1 MPSACHGKI
10 ARIMWKEGG
19 KHPMRLKVLSLAACI
34 VLASSTLAH
43 AQAQLS
49 PDTVELFNEIEHQYF
64 GRNYSSE
71 PYDARAQRIEKIMF
85 GGVQDGD
92 AQKRVQ
98 NIVGFVLQANND
110 TPDTPTDAVVDTG
123 DEYPHITKLES
134 LVLGKTYPTGDIK
147 ERLSRLETKAFG
159 KPSTNIDLSART
171 DALDQYVQQTLH
183 QNPFQLSAVA
193 ESQPSNNYQA
203 TQGADDDQ
211 PDYPHIDTLEKQ
223 ILGKTYVGQSLA
235 DRISRMEVK
244 AYGKASPNPDLS
256 QRTDDLDTYVENVL
270 HIKSFSQTQER
281 PDDSQNIAQANKPS
295 SSQRKKQIA
304 AFVANSLLGMAGLGF
319 IGVMPPA
326 MSPRRDDV
334 PISQTQGTTQED
346 PLITQSNV
354 PPANTRM
361 ITKVGWCEMH
371 TFGHTSPNLHLI
383 DRLTQLNQELNY
395 APGQSGMDLMDDMD
409 ALIKKVCQKQA
420 APSM

>member
-1 MPSACHGKI
+1 
-10 ARIMWKEGG
+10 
-19 KHPMRLKVLSLAACI
+19 MRLKVLSLAALL
-34 VLASSTLAH
+34 VLSSSALA
-43 AQAQLS
+43 QSQLS

-64 GRNYSSE
+64 GHNYTSE
-71 PYDARAQRIEKIMF
+71 SYDARAQRIEKIMF
-85 GGVQDGD
+85 GSVQDGD
-92 AQKRVQ
+92 ANKRVA
-98 NIVGFVLQANND
+98 NIVSFVLQANND
-110 TPDTPTDAVVDTG
+110 TPDTPDNAVADG

-134 LVLGKTYPTGDIK
+134 LVLGQTYPTGDIK

-159 KPSTNIDLSART
+159 KPSTNVDLSART
-171 DALDQYVQQTLH
+171 DALDQYVQKTLH
-183 QNPFQLSAVA
+183 QNPFQLNASTDAQPTNNSP
-193 ESQPSNNYQA
+193 SQAS
-203 TQGADDDQ
+203 QGAADDQ

-223 ILGKTYVGQSLA
+223 ILGTTYVGQPLA
-235 DRISRMEVK
+235 DRLSRMEIK

-270 HIKSFSQTQER
+270 HIKSFAQTQER
-281 PDDSQNIAQANKPS
+281 PDDSQKYQQANKPS

-319 IGVMPPA
+319 LGVMPPG
-326 MSPRRDDV
+326 MSPSRRDDE
-334 PISQTQGTTQED
+334 PISQGQGTPHED
-346 PLITQSNV
+346 PLITGASV

-383 DRLTQLNQELNY
+383 ERLTQLNQELNY

-409 ALIKKVCQKQA
+409 ALIKKVCQRQTP
-420 APSM
+420 PSM